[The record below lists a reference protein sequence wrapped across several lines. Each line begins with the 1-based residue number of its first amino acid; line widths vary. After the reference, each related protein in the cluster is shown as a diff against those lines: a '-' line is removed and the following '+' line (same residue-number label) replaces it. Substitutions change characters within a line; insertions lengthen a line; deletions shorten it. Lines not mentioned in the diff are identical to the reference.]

1 MKNKG
6 MVALWEFCTVPL
18 KSVKKLTN
26 QVLLIS
32 LAFEHC
38 VLRATFDPH

>member
-1 MKNKG
+1 MHNVR
-6 MVALWEFCTVPL
+6 MVNRNISSAHAQ
-18 KSVKKLTN
+18 SVVVVKI
-26 QVLLIS
+26 LLIS